1 MTPGAFDYLTSYK
14 NKYFPL
20 DLKDVLIVEPTSFTV
35 DADFFDFY
43 SFSELS
49 NDSSGINYPNP

>member
-1 MTPGAFDYLTSYK
+1 MTHSAFDYLTFYK

-35 DADFFDFY
+35 DADLFRR
-43 SFSELS
+43 
-49 NDSSGINYPNP
+49 P